1 MLLLVVPAYRGIVI
15 GCIPSL
21 KDAASLERA
30 CKACRGCMDEFLR
43 SKCETWDR
51 RVVDAVWHRALRGPA
66 PAATL
71 LVFVRAAAQTPQ
83 ERTAKLIDALGSR
96 RDLPD
101 AQVASVLDGCDHAYD
116 DSALLVA
123 LASQGLRGACA
134 RLLRDG
140 ADPRARRLVSLF

>member
-66 PAATL
+66 PAGRSGQAQRRAGACTPHAHVPSDTA
-71 LVFVRAAAQTPQ
+71 LVNTSGNAYPFRLWPVVGVAFCQAV
-83 ERTAKLIDALGSR
+83 
-96 RDLPD
+96 DLPNGKRPGL
-101 AQVASVLDGCDHAYD
+101 SGCRFLKWLH
-116 DSALLVA
+116 
-123 LASQGLRGACA
+123 
-134 RLLRDG
+134 
-140 ADPRARRLVSLF
+140 